1 MQIKKRDGRLV
12 DFNPDKIKNAMLSA
26 YHATQDNNNELD
38 NFNKI
43 IDKVIDSVNTQVEL
57 GNVLDVE
64 TIQDQIEN
72 ALMSADFKNIAKA
85 YITYR
90 HDRTM
95 ARENPLDNEVMEM
108 ISGESEYW
116 STENSNK
123 DAKVVS
129 TMRDYVAGIVSTS
142 LARRKMLPKEVV
154 KAHDEGI
161 LHQHDND
168 YMLEPKTN
176 CELINLDDMLQNG
189 TVINKVKIEKP
200 HRLLT
205 ATTIATQV
213 ILGVTSMTYGG
224 CSVTLTHLAPFVRD
238 SYNYYI
244 KKYKEY
250 GGLTE
255 KQIKE
260 FADKDTKK
268 EIKDA
273 MQTLIYQL
281 NSMTNSNGQSP
292 FITVFMYLN
301 ENLEYKKEVAML
313 TEEVI
318 RQRIQGMKNEQGV
331 WVSPA
336 FPKLI
341 YVLEEDN
348 IKEGTEYWYLTE
360 LAAQCSA
367 KRLVPDYISE
377 KNMKAFKD
385 GACFPPMG

>member
-1 MQIKKRDGRLV
+1 
-12 DFNPDKIKNAMLSA
+12 
-26 YHATQDNNNELD
+26 
-38 NFNKI
+38 
-43 IDKVIDSVNTQVEL
+43 
-57 GNVLDVE
+57 
-64 TIQDQIEN
+64 
-72 ALMSADFKNIAKA
+72 
-85 YITYR
+85 
-90 HDRTM
+90 
-95 ARENPLDNEVMEM
+95 
-108 ISGESEYW
+108 
-116 STENSNK
+116 
-123 DAKVVS
+123 
-129 TMRDYVAGIVSTS
+129 
-142 LARRKMLPKEVV
+142 
-154 KAHDEGI
+154 
-161 LHQHDND
+161 
-168 YMLEPKTN
+168 MLEPKTN
-176 CELINLDDMLQNG
+176 CELVNLDDMLQNG

-255 KQIKE
+255 EQINE

-301 ENLEYKKEVAML
+301 EDLKYKKEIAML

-331 WVSPA
+331 WISPA

-348 IKEGTEYWYLTE
+348 IKEGTEYWYLTK